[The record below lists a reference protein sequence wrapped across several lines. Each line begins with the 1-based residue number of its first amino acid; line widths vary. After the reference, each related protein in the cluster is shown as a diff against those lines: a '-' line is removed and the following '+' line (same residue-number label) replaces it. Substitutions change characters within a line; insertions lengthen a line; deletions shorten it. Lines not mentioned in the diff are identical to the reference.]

1 MPSTNQKA
9 SQTTSRKASAIAASA
24 GRRIPAIQDP
34 KAVLQQPKAKV
45 FMNGRSQAVRLPAA
59 FRVKVDEV
67 YVRKDDMTGDIVL
80 SERPLKPDWNKILAD
95 LHAVPGIQ
103 EFAEDLIRN
112 RDRSAPQERQWP
124 WDE

>member
-1 MPSTNQKA
+1 
-9 SQTTSRKASAIAASA
+9 
-24 GRRIPAIQDP
+24 
-34 KAVLQQPKAKV
+34 
-45 FMNGRSQAVRLPAA
+45 MNGRSQAVRLPAA